1 MRTHAL
7 PTFVVLNP
15 PSRYTKALDSIKN
28 LRKDRVAE
36 LKTEK
41 VRLEGLARDKAQYDK
56 LKARISE
63 LSQTIVAKEAE
74 YDQVKVEYEAMVDAN
89 QKLYEQAN
97 AFRETY
103 MNVQNLE
110 NRKKQLKQDIEE
122 AKAEMKEEEG
132 W

>member
-7 PTFVVLNP
+7 PTSMILILT
-15 PSRYTKALDSIKN
+15 SRYTKALDSIKN

>member
-1 MRTHAL
+1 MILIFT
-7 PTFVVLNP
+7 
-15 PSRYTKALDSIKN
+15 SRYTKALDSIKN

-74 YDQVKVEYEAMVDAN
+74 YDQVKVEYEAMVDASFEKFVSLVDDVCSG
-89 QKLYEQAN
+89 KL
-97 AFRETY
+97 
-103 MNVQNLE
+103 
-110 NRKKQLKQDIEE
+110 
-122 AKAEMKEEEG
+122 
-132 W
+132 

>member
-1 MRTHAL
+1 M
-7 PTFVVLNP
+7 LNP

>member
-1 MRTHAL
+1 MRAHAL
-7 PTFVVLNP
+7 LPFIVFNP
-15 PSRYTKALDSIKN
+15 PFRYTKALDSIKN

>member
-1 MRTHAL
+1 MRAHAL
-7 PTFVVLNP
+7 LPFIVLNP